1 LYRILQGLEQV
12 DQQELHQRFK
22 DIALKLQAATSS
34 DPLLSAL
41 ITTMMT
47 LFETQNGQLALQ
59 NEQLTNLN
67 KKLEE
72 NQITIEKLMALID
85 TLNMRLGNRTLTTKK
100 LSDENINGKKSEKK
114 KGIDSSS
121 KEKKPK
127 ASKKSTSTSDVIKVE
142 ERQRCVDVDGTTLT
156 LEEAKK
162 KLGTIFTGK
171 DGRRYK
177 YVRINDSS
185 DKVGIELTVIR
196 THYTKLQVVAVD
208 ENGNELSDIKVP
220 VTVYPETDYLKK
232 SSMSISLMS
241 LILEQW
247 LNLKAPLNRIS
258 QYLSRHGIEYTR
270 QQLYSYTDT
279 TAAMLMPVFKYM
291 ERYIAEAKLIGVD
304 ETYWSCREK
313 QKLKDD
319 SSVEDDNS
327 KRKSQ
332 RSKSKTCRSY
342 VFGII
347 TPKVCLYY
355 HSLERNSDIP
365 KTILLDNEVSKD
377 CFVES
382 DAFYRKMFSIKI
394 EIDGKEVRLFCH
406 GICWIH
412 ARRNFCELINYATHK
427 DGTPITDMV
436 KNNWEQDIEDSKELI
451 EAITKCFNVYNEQV
465 RKCISNSKLDIVK
478 LKNKHVK
485 PLIDAIFDKA
495 KAIFKDIERVRANKS
510 TKEQPEPKRKCS
522 DRLYK
527 AIVYLVKNED
537 RLRAFLDSPYGVM
550 QNNNVEEKFREL
562 DILRNGMIA
571 SDTCK
576 GAENLTLFYSLYKT
590 CILHNTD
597 FRTYMKKVIETMTL
611 HMNEIE
617 FEKDKRGTITG
628 YKSHKISSD
637 VLESLMPWNMA

>member
-1 LYRILQGLEQV
+1 MVRRV
-12 DQQELHQRFK
+12 K
-22 DIALKLQAATSS
+22 
-34 DPLLSAL
+34 
-41 ITTMMT
+41 
-47 LFETQNGQLALQ
+47 
-59 NEQLTNLN
+59 
-67 KKLEE
+67 
-72 NQITIEKLMALID
+72 
-85 TLNMRLGNRTLTTKK
+85 
-100 LSDENINGKKSEKK
+100 KK

-121 KEKKPK
+121 KDKKPK
-127 ASKKSTSTSDVIKVE
+127 ASMKSTSTSDDIKVE
-142 ERQRCVDVDGTTLT
+142 ERQKCVDVDGTTLT

-162 KLGTIFTGK
+162 KLGTIFKGK

-177 YVRINDSS
+177 YVRINDFS

-220 VTVYPETDYLKK
+220 STVYPETDYLKK

-291 ERYIAEAKLIGVD
+291 ERYVAEAKLIGVD

-313 QKLKDD
+313 QKLKDTP
-319 SSVEDDNS
+319 VEDDNS

-365 KTILLDNEVSKD
+365 KTILLDNKVSKD
-377 CFVES
+377 CFVVS

-394 EIDGKEVRLFCH
+394 EVDGKEVRLFCH
-406 GICWIH
+406 GICWVH

-427 DGTPITDMV
+427 NGTSVADMV
-436 KNNWEQDIEDSKELI
+436 KNNWE
-451 EAITKCFNVYNEQV
+451 
-465 RKCISNSKLDIVK
+465 
-478 LKNKHVK
+478 
-485 PLIDAIFDKA
+485 
-495 KAIFKDIERVRANKS
+495 
-510 TKEQPEPKRKCS
+510 
-522 DRLYK
+522 
-527 AIVYLVKNED
+527 
-537 RLRAFLDSPYGVM
+537 
-550 QNNNVEEKFREL
+550 
-562 DILRNGMIA
+562 
-571 SDTCK
+571 
-576 GAENLTLFYSLYKT
+576 
-590 CILHNTD
+590 
-597 FRTYMKKVIETMTL
+597 
-611 HMNEIE
+611 
-617 FEKDKRGTITG
+617 
-628 YKSHKISSD
+628 
-637 VLESLMPWNMA
+637 

>member
-127 ASKKSTSTSDVIKVE
+127 ASKKSTSTSDDIKVE

>member
-1 LYRILQGLEQV
+1 M

-127 ASKKSTSTSDVIKVE
+127 ASKKSTSTSDDIKVE

>member
-1 LYRILQGLEQV
+1 ME
-12 DQQELHQRFK
+12 HQ
-22 DIALKLQAATSS
+22 ALKDRFRDISEKLEKAVSQ
-34 DPLLSAL
+34 DPVLSAL
-41 ITTMMT
+41 VSVLMT
-47 LFETQNGQLALQ
+47 LFETLSDMFAKQSALTVLQSEQLA
-59 NEQLTNLN
+59 NLN

-72 NQITIEKLMALID
+72 NQITIDKLMALIN
-85 TLNMRLGNRTLTTKK
+85 TLNEKLGNRTLTTKK
-100 LSDENINGKKSEKK
+100 LSDESINGKKSEKK

-127 ASKKSTSTSDVIKVE
+127 ASKKSTSTSDDIKVE
-142 ERQRCVDVDGTTLT
+142 ERQKCVDVDGTALT

-171 DGRRYK
+171 DGKRYK

-185 DKVGIELTVIR
+185 DKLDLEMRLIK
-196 THYTKLQVVAVD
+196 THYSKLQVVAVD

-220 VTVYPETDYLKK
+220 STVYPETDYLKK
-232 SSMSISLMS
+232 SSMSIGLMS

-291 ERYIAEAKLIGVD
+291 EKYIAEAKLIGVD

-313 QKLKDD
+313 QKLKDN
-319 SSVEDDNS
+319 SSVEDNS
-327 KRKSQ
+327 KSKSQ
-332 RSKSKTCRSY
+332 RSKSKTCRTY
-342 VFGII
+342 VFSII
-347 TPKVCLYY
+347 THKVCLYY

-365 KTILLDNEVSKD
+365 KNILLDNEISKD

-382 DAFYRKMFSIKI
+382 DGFYKKLFSIRI
-394 EIDGKEVRLFCH
+394 EVDGKEVRLFCH

-412 ARRNFCELINYATHK
+412 ARRNFCELINYATYK

-436 KNNWEQDIEDSKELI
+436 KNNWEQDIEDSKELV
-451 EAITKCFNVYNEQV
+451 EAITSCFNVYNEQV

-485 PLIDAIFDKA
+485 PLIEAIFDKA
-495 KAIFKDIERVRANKS
+495 KAIFKDIERVRANKT
-510 TKEQPEPKRKCS
+510 TKEQTEPKRKCS

-527 AIVYLVKNED
+527 AIVYIVNNED
-537 RLRAFLDSPYGVM
+537 RLKAFLDSPYGVM

-571 SDTCK
+571 SDTSK

-597 FRTYMKKVIETMTL
+597 FRTYMKKVIENMTL

-617 FEKDKRGTITG
+617 FEKDKRGTIIG

>member
-1 LYRILQGLEQV
+1 
-12 DQQELHQRFK
+12 
-22 DIALKLQAATSS
+22 
-34 DPLLSAL
+34 
-41 ITTMMT
+41 MT

>member
-1 LYRILQGLEQV
+1 ME
-12 DQQELHQRFK
+12 QQELHQRFK
-22 DIALKLQAATSS
+22 DIALKLQEATSS

-41 ITTMMT
+41 ISTMMT
-47 LFETQNGQLALQ
+47 LFETQNEQLA
-59 NEQLTNLN
+59 NLN

-72 NQITIEKLMALID
+72 NQITIGKLMALID
-85 TLNMRLGNRTLTTKK
+85 SLNTKLGNRTLTTKK

-127 ASKKSTSTSDVIKVE
+127 ASKKSTSTSDDIKVE
-142 ERQRCVDVDGTTLT
+142 ERQKCVDVDGTTLT

-220 VTVYPETDYLKK
+220 ATVYPETDYLKK

-258 QYLSRHGIEYTR
+258 QYLFRHGIEYTR

-291 ERYIAEAKLIGVD
+291 ERYIGEAKLIGVD

-319 SSVEDDNS
+319 NSVEDDS
-327 KRKSQ
+327 TKRKSQ

-342 VFGII
+342 VFGVI

-365 KTILLDNEVSKD
+365 KNILLDNEISKD

-382 DAFYRKMFSIKI
+382 DAFYRKMFSIKVDK
-394 EIDGKEVRLFCH
+394 DGKEQRVFCH
-406 GICWIH
+406 GICWVH

-427 DGTPITDMV
+427 DGTPVTDMV
-436 KNNWEQDIEDSKELI
+436 KNNWEQDIKDSKELV
-451 EAITKCFNVYNEQV
+451 EAITSCFNVYNEQV

-478 LKNKHVK
+478 LKNKHVL
-485 PLIDAIFDKA
+485 PLINAIFDKA
-495 KAIFKDIERVRANKS
+495 KVIFKDIERVRANKS
-510 TKEQPEPKRKCS
+510 TKEQTEPKRKCS

-537 RLRAFLDSPYGVM
+537 RLKAFLDSPYGVM

-576 GAENLTLFYSLYKT
+576 GADNLTEFYSLYKT

-597 FRTYMKKVIETMTL
+597 FRTYMKKVIETMTI

-628 YKSHKISSD
+628 YKSHKI
-637 VLESLMPWNMA
+637 LSLIHI

>member
-1 LYRILQGLEQV
+1 ME
-12 DQQELHQRFK
+12 QQELHQRFK

-47 LFETQNGQLALQ
+47 LFETQNGQLAI
-59 NEQLTNLN
+59 LN
-67 KKLEE
+67 KQLAI
-72 NQITIEKLMALID
+72 QIEQNAEQKNTIEKLMALID
-85 TLNMRLGNRTLTTKK
+85 SLNTKLGNRTLTTKK

-127 ASKKSTSTSDVIKVE
+127 DSKKSTSTSDDIKVE

-162 KLGTIFTGK
+162 KLGTIFTGQ

-220 VTVYPETDYLKK
+220 STVYPETDYLKK

-247 LNLKAPLNRIS
+247 LNLKAPLNRLS

-313 QKLKDD
+313 QKLKDNN
-319 SSVEDDNS
+319 SVEDDNS

-332 RSKSKTCRSY
+332 RSKAKTCRSY

-365 KTILLDNEVSKD
+365 KNILLDNEVSKD

-382 DAFYRKMFSIKI
+382 DAFYRKMFSIKV
-394 EIDGKEVRLFCH
+394 EKDGTEQRVFFH
-406 GICWIH
+406 GLCWIH

-478 LKNKHVK
+478 LKNKHVL
-485 PLIDAIFDKA
+485 PLINAIFDKA
-495 KAIFKDIERVRANKS
+495 KAIFKDIERVRANKN
-510 TKEQPEPKRKCS
+510 TKEQTEPKRKCS

-537 RLRAFLDSPYGVM
+537 RLKAFLDSPYGVM

-576 GAENLTLFYSLYKT
+576 GADNLTEFYSLYKT

-597 FRTYMKKVIETMTL
+597 FRTYMKKVIENMTL

-617 FEKDKRGTITG
+617 FEKDKRGTIIG